1 MPSFKRCHHFHF
13 LGVMLL
19 DERNRLQ
26 TLGAGSSRDIA
37 FVAVGAT
44 VCFVA
49 TASGV
54 GERATAVTTAA
65 NLTAGLSSW
74 TLARTIGAD
83 DVLDAL
89 QCSCLSEEGKLLLAL
104 GAGSSRDVA
113 FVAVGATVCFVA
125 AASGVGERATAVTTA
140 ANLTAGLSSWTL
152 ARTIG
157 ADDVLDA
164 ICLGEERKFLLA
176 LGAGSSRDVTF
187 VAVGA
192 TVCFVATASGVG
204 ERATAVTTTAN
215 LTAGLS
221 SWTLARTIG
230 ADDVLDALQ
239 CSCLSEEGK
248 LLLALGAGSSRDVTF
263 VAVGATVCFVAA
275 ASGVGE
281 RATAVTTAANLTAGL
296 SSWTLART
304 IGADDVLDALQCS
317 CLGEERKFLLALG
330 AGSSRD
336 VTFVA
341 VGATVCFVAAASGV
355 GERATAVTTAA
366 NLTAGLS
373 SWTLARTI
381 GADDVLD
388 ALQCSCLGEERK
400 FLLALGT
407 GSSRDV
413 TFVAVGA
420 TVCFV
425 AAASGVGERAT
436 AVTTAANLTAGLSSW
451 TLARTIGADDVLD
464 AICLGEERKFLLALG
479 AGSSRDVTFVAV
491 GATVCFVAAA
501 SGVGERA
508 TAVTTA
514 ANLTAGLSSWTL
526 ARTIGADDVLDAIC
540 LGEERKFLL
549 ALGAGSSRDVTFV
562 AVGATVCFVAAASGV
577 GERATAVTTAANLT
591 AGLSSWTLART
602 IGADDVLDAICLGEE
617 RKFLLALGAGS
628 SRDVTFVAVGATVC
642 FVAAASGVGERATAV
657 TTAANLTAGLSSWT
671 LARTIG
677 ADDVL
682 DALQCSCLGEERKFL
697 LALGAGSSRD
707 VTFVA
712 VGATVCFVAA
722 ASGVGERATA
732 VTTAANLTAG
742 LSSWTLARTI
752 GADDVLDAICL
763 GEERKFLLAL
773 GAGSSRDVTFVAVGA
788 TVCFVAAAS
797 GVGERA
803 TAVTTAANLTAGLS
817 SWTLART
824 IGADDVLDVTNAH
837 RLFCNSDLYQHKNGN
852 QKKSPHSLLAAN
864 QLTKK
869 IAPVTCLILH
879 IAHALRSSD
888 PSPAFSWYY
897 NDVIV

>member
-1 MPSFKRCHHFHF
+1 
-13 LGVMLL
+13 MLL
-19 DERNRLQ
+19 DEGNRLQ
-26 TLGAGSSRDIA
+26 TLGAGPSRDVTFVAVGATVCFVATASGVGERATAVTTAANLTAGLSSWTLARTIWADDVLDALQCSCLSEEGKLLLALGAGSSRDVTFVAVGATVCFVAAASGVGERATAVTTAANLTAGLSSWTLARTIWA
-37 FVAVGAT
+37 DDVLDALQCSCLSEEGKLLLALGAGSSRDVTFVAVGATVCFVAAASGVGERATAVTTAANLTAGSSRDVTFVAVGAT

-104 GAGSSRDVA
+104 GAGSSRDVT

-125 AASGVGERATAVTTA
+125 TASGVGERATAVTTA

-152 ARTIG
+152 ARAIG

-164 ICLGEERKFLLA
+164 I
-176 LGAGSSRDVTF
+176 
-187 VAVGA
+187 
-192 TVCFVATASGVG
+192 
-204 ERATAVTTTAN
+204 
-215 LTAGLS
+215 
-221 SWTLARTIG
+221 
-230 ADDVLDALQ
+230 
-239 CSCLSEEGK
+239 
-248 LLLALGAGSSRDVTF
+248 
-263 VAVGATVCFVAA
+263 
-275 ASGVGE
+275 
-281 RATAVTTAANLTAGL
+281 
-296 SSWTLART
+296 
-304 IGADDVLDALQCS
+304 

-373 SWTLARTI
+373 SWTLARAI

-388 ALQCSCLGEERK
+388 AICLGKERK
-400 FLLALGT
+400 FLLALGA

-436 AVTTAANLTAGLSSW
+436 AVVTTAANLTAGLSSW
-451 TLARTIGADDVLD
+451 TLARAIGADDVLD

-526 ARTIGADDVLDAIC
+526 ARTTGADDVLDAIC

-591 AGLSSWTLART
+591 ASLSSPNAS
-602 IGADDVLDAICLGEE
+602 IGGPNASTGGPLVALMP
-617 RKFLLALGAGS
+617 LLVALMPLLVALMPLL
-628 SRDVTFVAVGATVC
+628 VALMPLLVALLVALMPLLVALMPLLVALMPLLVALMPLLVALLVAVMPLL
-642 FVAAASGVGERATAV
+642 VALLV
-657 TTAANLTAGLSSWT
+657 
-671 LARTIG
+671 
-677 ADDVL
+677 
-682 DALQCSCLGEERKFL
+682 ALMPL
-697 LALGAGSSRD
+697 LVALMPLLVALMPLL
-707 VTFVA
+707 VALMPLLVALMPLLVALLVA
-712 VGATVCFVAA
+712 VM
-722 ASGVGERATA
+722 
-732 VTTAANLTAG
+732 
-742 LSSWTLARTI
+742 
-752 GADDVLDAICL
+752 
-763 GEERKFLLAL
+763 
-773 GAGSSRDVTFVAVGA
+773 
-788 TVCFVAAAS
+788 
-797 GVGERA
+797 
-803 TAVTTAANLTAGLS
+803 
-817 SWTLART
+817 
-824 IGADDVLDVTNAH
+824 
-837 RLFCNSDLYQHKNGN
+837 
-852 QKKSPHSLLAAN
+852 P
-864 QLTKK
+864 
-869 IAPVTCLILH
+869 
-879 IAHALRSSD
+879 
-888 PSPAFSWYY
+888 
-897 NDVIV
+897 

>member
-1 MPSFKRCHHFHF
+1 
-13 LGVMLL
+13 MLL

-26 TLGAGSSRDIA
+26 TLGAGSSRDIAFVAVGATVCFVAAASGVGERATAVTTAANLTAGLSSWTLARTIGADDVLDAICLSEEGKLLLALGAGSSRDIA

-89 QCSCLSEEGKLLLAL
+89 QCSCLGEERKFIQTL
-104 GAGSSRDVA
+104 GAGSSRDVT

-164 ICLGEERKFLLA
+164 ICL
-176 LGAGSSRDVTF
+176 
-187 VAVGA
+187 
-192 TVCFVATASGVG
+192 
-204 ERATAVTTTAN
+204 
-215 LTAGLS
+215 
-221 SWTLARTIG
+221 
-230 ADDVLDALQ
+230 
-239 CSCLSEEGK
+239 SEEGK
-248 LLLALGAGSSRDVTF
+248 LLLALGAGSSRDIAF
-263 VAVGATVCFVAA
+263 VAVGATVCFVAT

-341 VGATVCFVAAASGV
+341 VGATVCFVA
-355 GERATAVTTAA
+355 T
-366 NLTAGLS
+366 
-373 SWTLARTI
+373 
-381 GADDVLD
+381 
-388 ALQCSCLGEERK
+388 
-400 FLLALGT
+400 
-407 GSSRDV
+407 
-413 TFVAVGA
+413 
-420 TVCFV
+420 
-425 AAASGVGERAT
+425 
-436 AVTTAANLTAGLSSW
+436 
-451 TLARTIGADDVLD
+451 
-464 AICLGEERKFLLALG
+464 
-479 AGSSRDVTFVAV
+479 
-491 GATVCFVAAA
+491 
-501 SGVGERA
+501 
-508 TAVTTA
+508 
-514 ANLTAGLSSWTL
+514 
-526 ARTIGADDVLDAIC
+526 
-540 LGEERKFLL
+540 
-549 ALGAGSSRDVTFV
+549 
-562 AVGATVCFVAAASGV
+562 
-577 GERATAVTTAANLT
+577 
-591 AGLSSWTLART
+591 
-602 IGADDVLDAICLGEE
+602 
-617 RKFLLALGAGS
+617 
-628 SRDVTFVAVGATVC
+628 
-642 FVAAASGVGERATAV
+642 ASGVGERATAV

-712 VGATVCFVAA
+712 VGATVCFVAT

-752 GADDVLDAICL
+752 GADDVLDALQCSCL

-788 TVCFVAAAS
+788 TVCFVATASGVGERATAVTTAANLTAGLSSWTLARTIGADDVLDALQCSCLGEERKFLLALGAGSSRDITFVAVGATVCFVAAAS

-803 TAVTTAANLTAGLS
+803 TAVTTAANLTTGLS

-864 QLTKK
+864 QLTKN

-897 NDVIV
+897 YDVIV

>member
-19 DERNRLQ
+19 DEGNRLQ
-26 TLGAGSSRDIA
+26 TLGAGPSRDVTFVAVGATVCFVATASGVGERATAVTTAANLTAGLSSWTLARTIWADDVLDALQCSCLSEEGKLLLALGAGSSRDVTFVAVGATVCFVAAASGVGERATAITTA
-37 FVAVGAT
+37 ANLTAGLSSWTLARTIGADDVLDALQCSCLSEEGKLLLALGAGSSRDVTFVAVGAT

-104 GAGSSRDVA
+104 GAGSSRDV
-113 FVAVGATVCFVA
+113 
-125 AASGVGERATAVTTA
+125 
-140 ANLTAGLSSWTL
+140 
-152 ARTIG
+152 
-157 ADDVLDA
+157 
-164 ICLGEERKFLLA
+164 
-176 LGAGSSRDVTF
+176 TF

-204 ERATAVTTTAN
+204 ERATAVTTAAN

-263 VAVGATVCFVAA
+263 VAVGATVCFVAT

-317 CLGEERKFLLALG
+317 CLSEEGKFLLALG

-341 VGATVCFVAAASGV
+341 VGATVCFVATASGV

-373 SWTLARTI
+373 SWTLAR
-381 GADDVLD
+381 A
-388 ALQCSCLGEERK
+388 
-400 FLLALGT
+400 
-407 GSSRDV
+407 
-413 TFVAVGA
+413 
-420 TVCFV
+420 
-425 AAASGVGERAT
+425 
-436 AVTTAANLTAGLSSW
+436 
-451 TLARTIGADDVLD
+451 IGADDVLD

-491 GATVCFVAAA
+491 GATVCFVATA

-526 ARTIGADDVLDAIC
+526 ARAIGADDVLDAIC

-562 AVGATVCFVAAASGV
+562 AVGATVCFVA
-577 GERATAVTTAANLT
+577 T
-591 AGLSSWTLART
+591 
-602 IGADDVLDAICLGEE
+602 
-617 RKFLLALGAGS
+617 
-628 SRDVTFVAVGATVC
+628 
-642 FVAAASGVGERATAV
+642 
-657 TTAANLTAGLSSWT
+657 
-671 LARTIG
+671 
-677 ADDVL
+677 
-682 DALQCSCLGEERKFL
+682 
-697 LALGAGSSRD
+697 
-707 VTFVA
+707 
-712 VGATVCFVAA
+712 
-722 ASGVGERATA
+722 
-732 VTTAANLTAG
+732 
-742 LSSWTLARTI
+742 
-752 GADDVLDAICL
+752 
-763 GEERKFLLAL
+763 
-773 GAGSSRDVTFVAVGA
+773 
-788 TVCFVAAAS
+788 AS

-888 PSPAFSWYY
+888 LSPAFSWYY
-897 NDVIV
+897 YDVIV